1 LSKWVENLMP
11 NEYVA
16 SIYDI
21 DLETLRH
28 QGKKLILSDLDN
40 TLVPW
45 NHPGVPPKLEN
56 WLRSAQGFGFTV
68 CILSNNK
75 GDRVDRF
82 ATSIGIPAISRAK
95 KPSPRIFRQAL
106 RKFGFQ
112 VDEAVMVGDQLLTD
126 IQGGN
131 LAGLYT
137 ILVLPIHPKEY
148 WGTKINRK
156 IEHLFMKRL
165 LRRGLVVPKQQ

>member
-21 DLETLRH
+21 DLEKLRH
-28 QGKKLILSDLDN
+28 QGKKLILTDLDN

-45 NHPGVPPKLEN
+45 NHPIAPETLTN
-56 WLRSAQGFGFTV
+56 WLLKARQYGFTV

-75 GDRVDRF
+75 GNRVNEFSTRV
-82 ATSIGIPAISRAK
+82 GIPAISRAK
-95 KPSPRIFRQAL
+95 KPNPRIFRQAL
-106 RKFGFQ
+106 NRFG
-112 VDEAVMVGDQLLTD
+112 VSGSETVMVGDQILTD

-156 IEHLFMKRL
+156 IEHFLMKRL
-165 LRRGLVVPKQQ
+165 LRQGLVVPKRR